1 MGVCEEKGRRMEAWM
16 FMGRKEKERGQGWM
30 VAKNDLFII
39 YYFLRM
45 LYYHVEKINGRLISY
60 IDTHYL

>member
-1 MGVCEEKGRRMEAWM
+1 
-16 FMGRKEKERGQGWM
+16 M

>member
-1 MGVCEEKGRRMEAWM
+1 M

-45 LYYHVEKINGRLISY
+45 LYYHVQKINGTLISY